1 MLPALLWWLLK
12 GGFPGFPG
20 SLNSDTAKPIK
31 VFPRRNQSKMRAG
44 SRLVADR
51 VEREALSGK
60 RNLLISRKEETK

>member
-12 GGFPGFPG
+12 GGVPGFQG
-20 SLNSDTAKPIK
+20 SLNSDSAQPIE

-51 VEREALSGK
+51 VEGGALSGK
-60 RNLLISRKEETK
+60 GSLLISRKEETK